1 MPWPHG
7 FHSHVSFSLLFFL
20 HHRDNSLGS
29 WFHHAPNFWTEPATS
44 CSTEFFTKKNGED
57 GIEGKQLLCCSLKTK
72 KFECNM
78 SQLNYS
84 ILPRAQWILVRLLA
98 FPYRKEGRLILLP
111 TQKENMKRH
120 THTGLLHS
128 FFYLPTEP
136 FHLLDIQRG
145 QTVGTQGGTQQSQI
159 SPLEKTP
166 NTYLFTHL
174 ISLHEHQF
182 TYQEHQRTNSGEVTG
197 MIAVKF
203 LWTKNCH
210 LTPLKVFI
218 TRSLDW
224 IITQG

>member
-7 FHSHVSFSLLFFL
+7 FHSHVSFSLLFFCIIEITLLDHGFTMPQISELSQL
-20 HHRDNSLGS
+20 HRVLLSSLQ
-29 WFHHAPNFWTEPATS
+29 
-44 CSTEFFTKKNGED
+44 KKNGED

-145 QTVGTQGGTQQSQI
+145 QTAGTQGGTQQSQI